1 MTYFSIFADFQNSGA
16 NVQNLCFYLLIPQ
29 KDLLIRFAILSDHS
43 QTSRLSLGVF
53 NIFITF
59 CVDPWQRKMLK
70 CYNYFFF
77 LPSRIFI
84 TGVIQ
89 LIPPV
94 LSSETLLH
102 ILLSS
107 EYSDFRPSTTAV
119 VTISAPVSVST
130 GPKFRRY
137 SAQLT
142 PRKIVKKVF
151 IVISNVF
158 PTFLTYR

>member
-1 MTYFSIFADFQNSGA
+1 M
-16 NVQNLCFYLLIPQ
+16 VL
-29 KDLLIRFAILSDHS
+29 
-43 QTSRLSLGVF
+43 
-53 NIFITF
+53 
-59 CVDPWQRKMLK
+59 
-70 CYNYFFF
+70 
-77 LPSRIFI
+77 I

-94 LSSETLLH
+94 LSSEMLLH

-107 EYSDFRPSTTAV
+107 EYSGFRPSTTAV

-137 SAQLT
+137 STQLSL
-142 PRKIVKKVF
+142 KIVKKVF
-151 IVISNVF
+151 IFISNVF

>member
-1 MTYFSIFADFQNSGA
+1 MNTYLIYLSSFLEYKCV
-16 NVQNLCFYLLIPQ
+16 VQSQ
-29 KDLLIRFAILSDHS
+29 RVAAI
-43 QTSRLSLGVF
+43 T
-53 NIFITF
+53 
-59 CVDPWQRKMLK
+59 
-70 CYNYFFF
+70 
-77 LPSRIFI
+77 

-107 EYSDFRPSTTAV
+107 EYSGFRPSTTAV

-137 SAQLT
+137 SAQLS
-142 PRKIVKKVF
+142 RKIVKKVF

-158 PTFLTYR
+158 PTC

>member
-1 MTYFSIFADFQNSGA
+1 MTMMGESIHQIWVKENCLDSHCVFAGFK
-16 NVQNLCFYLLIPQ
+16 P
-29 KDLLIRFAILSDHS
+29 
-43 QTSRLSLGVF
+43 
-53 NIFITF
+53 
-59 CVDPWQRKMLK
+59 
-70 CYNYFFF
+70 
-77 LPSRIFI
+77 RIS

-107 EYSDFRPSTTAV
+107 EYSGFRPSTTAV
-119 VTISAPVSVST
+119 VTMSAPVSVSP

-137 SAQLT
+137 SAQLS
-142 PRKIVKKVF
+142 RKIAKKVF

>member
-1 MTYFSIFADFQNSGA
+1 MQDISKSILARAFIFGIPIGTEKQITWSTFEDFPSNFDRITELKNFNSIFKCAS
-16 NVQNLCFYLLIPQ
+16 V
-29 KDLLIRFAILSDHS
+29 
-43 QTSRLSLGVF
+43 
-53 NIFITF
+53 IT
-59 CVDPWQRKMLK
+59 V
-70 CYNYFFF
+70 
-77 LPSRIFI
+77 S

-107 EYSDFRPSTTAV
+107 EYSGFRPSTTAV

-137 SAQLT
+137 SAQLS
-142 PRKIVKKVF
+142 RKIVKKVF

>member
-1 MTYFSIFADFQNSGA
+1 MRVHRVSFGVIEGEPIARVLLGYFVSISTQLNSILFAN
-16 NVQNLCFYLLIPQ
+16 
-29 KDLLIRFAILSDHS
+29 H
-43 QTSRLSLGVF
+43 
-53 NIFITF
+53 ITF
-59 CVDPWQRKMLK
+59 
-70 CYNYFFF
+70 N
-77 LPSRIFI
+77 

-107 EYSDFRPSTTAV
+107 EYSGFRPSTTAV
-119 VTISAPVSVST
+119 VIISAPVSVST

-137 SAQLT
+137 SAQLS
-142 PRKIVKKVF
+142 RKIVKKVF

>member
-1 MTYFSIFADFQNSGA
+1 M
-16 NVQNLCFYLLIPQ
+16 
-29 KDLLIRFAILSDHS
+29 IRINE
-43 QTSRLSLGVF
+43 LSLLLKVM
-53 NIFITF
+53 IFF
-59 CVDPWQRKMLK
+59 LL
-70 CYNYFFF
+70 FFF
-77 LPSRIFI
+77 GIYDEYI

-107 EYSDFRPSTTAV
+107 EYSGFRPSTTAV

-137 SAQLT
+137 SAQLS
-142 PRKIVKKVF
+142 RKIVKKVF

>member
-1 MTYFSIFADFQNSGA
+1 MF
-16 NVQNLCFYLLIPQ
+16 P
-29 KDLLIRFAILSDHS
+29 ILF
-43 QTSRLSLGVF
+43 T
-53 NIFITF
+53 
-59 CVDPWQRKMLK
+59 
-70 CYNYFFF
+70 
-77 LPSRIFI
+77 

-107 EYSDFRPSTTAV
+107 EYSGFRPSTTAV

-130 GPKFRRY
+130 GPKFCRY
-137 SAQLT
+137 LAQLS
-142 PRKIVKKVF
+142 RKIVKKVF